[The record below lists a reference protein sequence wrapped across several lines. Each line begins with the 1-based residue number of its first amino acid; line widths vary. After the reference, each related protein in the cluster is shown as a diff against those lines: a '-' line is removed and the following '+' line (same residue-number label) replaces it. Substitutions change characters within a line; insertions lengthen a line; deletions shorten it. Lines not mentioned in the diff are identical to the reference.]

1 MSNSI
6 LSWID
11 EDWNNPRKHFTNPF
25 GKGKH
30 LNQFLLGMCWK
41 RYYNFP
47 SGCYCAFHLQKAAMM
62 CQTMCIKKIDKYH
75 NRSLKYNNH
84 GHTCNRM
91 RKDIFE
97 KLLYMYAQLFMIKKR
112 PHGFTSHAHALHLR
126 KNYPPLWLKF
136 AIIFQ
141 HKFSVSC
148 IDKKINKHV
157 Y

>member
-11 EDWNNPRKHFTNPF
+11 ENWNNPRKHFTNPF

-30 LNQFLLGMCWK
+30 LNHSCFECVEK
-41 RYYNFP
+41 RYYNLP

-97 KLLYMYAQLFMIKKR
+97 KLLYMYAQLFMITKDPMVSFPMPMLYISAKVI
-112 PHGFTSHAHALHLR
+112 PHCGLNS
-126 KNYPPLWLKF
+126 
-136 AIIFQ
+136 
-141 HKFSVSC
+141 
-148 IDKKINKHV
+148 
-157 Y
+157 